1 MITEEYLKEH
11 FISAHFIDNERQNIE
26 ILMTNEDKTATI
38 PYIIPFDEKDVKY
51 QALQTVFTVDQ
62 LHEATYQQ
70 KKQQRK
76 DFEETVLQIAKNDGL
91 IMDSNKID
99 TKFYPK
105 VVEAIFGDDENLDH
119 IFALKLAVFELKE
132 IKDSK
137 QEALKKKLR
146 QSKNKRDII
155 ATACQILDG
164 DIFNLET
171 DKSSV

>member
-1 MITEEYLKEH
+1 MLTEEYLKEH
-11 FISAHFIDNERQNIE
+11 FITAHFCDSERQNIE
-26 ILMTNEDKTATI
+26 ILMTNEDKSMTI
-38 PYIIPFDEKDVKY
+38 PYVIPFDEKDVKF
-51 QALQTVFTVDQ
+51 QALQTVMTVDQ

-76 DFEETVLQIAKNDGL
+76 DFEDTVLQIAKQDGL

-119 IFALKLAVFELKE
+119 VFALKLAVFELNE

-137 QEALKKKLR
+137 QEELKKKLR
-146 QSKNKRDII
+146 QSKTKKDII
-155 ATACQILDG
+155 ATACQILE
-164 DIFNLET
+164 NN
-171 DKSSV
+171 